1 MLAEMR
7 RNNGGRDPDFGD
19 DSNPRT
25 ANEWSV
31 RLQKGDIIVVASDGV
46 WDNVWG
52 KEWVGLVKYL
62 TQRHREH
69 FKKKEAEE
77 AAQADKGEGET
88 MEKWEEEK
96 TLVEVIAYK

>member
-1 MLAEMR
+1 MLAEMKR
-7 RNNGGRDPDFGD
+7 ANGGREPDLGD

-31 RLQKGDIIVVASDGV
+31 RLQPGDIVVVASDGV

-69 FKKKEAEE
+69 FKERNE
-77 AAQADKGEGET
+77 GEGRGKEEGAV
-88 MEKWEEEK
+88 EKWEEEK